1 MQSNLC
7 VCNVLNIQK
16 ASGEVDNYEGTVWEI
31 AMNIYMLSWKL
42 VIIRIHELLCKPF
55 CTASIRVNPIPKKHC
70 CCTSWCFTVDILL
83 CQFGRHLME
92 LSQIRFLLAKGRM
105 KQVTQADILKLLSE
119 TLPGSFSGQV
129 SYINK
134 NINILTSCG
143 YERSSSISQV
153 VSIDWRL
160 SDL

>member
-1 MQSNLC
+1 
-7 VCNVLNIQK
+7 
-16 ASGEVDNYEGTVWEI
+16 
-31 AMNIYMLSWKL
+31 
-42 VIIRIHELLCKPF
+42 
-55 CTASIRVNPIPKKHC
+55 
-70 CCTSWCFTVDILL
+70 
-83 CQFGRHLME
+83 ME